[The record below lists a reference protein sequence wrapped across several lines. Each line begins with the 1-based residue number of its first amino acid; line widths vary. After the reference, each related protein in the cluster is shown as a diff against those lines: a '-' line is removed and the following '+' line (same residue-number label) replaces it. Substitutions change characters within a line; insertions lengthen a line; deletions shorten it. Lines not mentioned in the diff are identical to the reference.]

1 MRSITI
7 LFIIFVNSI
16 TFGQQVFK
24 KKKNLL
30 GSPFE
35 ITVVATDS
43 IQANVY
49 TELAI
54 SEVKR
59 IENLI
64 SDWIPTTQ
72 ISKVNQNAGISPVKV
87 DLEVFE
93 LVKRAINISK
103 LTDGAFDISY
113 ASMDKI
119 WKFDGSMKEMPS
131 TESIKK
137 SVEKVGYQNIILN
150 ENDTSIFLKY
160 PGMKLGLGGIGQ
172 GYIADKIKVL
182 LQENGCTS
190 GLVNVSGDINTWGKQ
205 PNGKD
210 WTVGIVNPL
219 NKNKVFATFPLNDSA
234 VETSG
239 SYEKYVTFN
248 GKRYSH
254 IIDPR
259 TGYPASGIV
268 SVSVF
273 AKQTELADALATGI
287 FVLGI
292 EVGLDLVN
300 QLKGIGCIIVDKKGV
315 IHASKNIDIKTYQ
328 YMKKIVFLALITV
341 AAVSCNS
348 VKEYDKQY
356 INDPDM
362 KLSARSSERFETTF
376 QVYREAA
383 SGANG
388 GKTGGGCG
396 CN

>member
-1 MRSITI
+1 MKRITF
-7 LFIIFVNSI
+7 LFILLIGNSS
-16 TFGQQVFK
+16 FGQQVFK
-24 KKKNLL
+24 KKKSLL

-35 ITVVATDS
+35 ISVVANDS
-43 IQANVY
+43 VQADFY

-54 SEVKR
+54 SELKR

-72 ISKVNQNAGISPVKV
+72 ISLVNQNAGIMPVKL
-87 DLEVFE
+87 DKEVFE
-93 LVKRAINISK
+93 LVDRAIKISK

-119 WKFDGSMKEMPS
+119 WKFDGSMKSMP
-131 TESIKK
+131 TAETIKK

-150 ENDTSIFLKY
+150 EKDTTIFLKN

-172 GYIADKIKVL
+172 GYIADKIKEVL
-182 LQENGCTS
+182 KANGCIA

-205 PNGKD
+205 PDGKD

-300 QLKGIGCIIVDKKGV
+300 QLKGIGCIIVDDKGA
-315 IHASKNIDIKTYQ
+315 IHASKNIDIKKYQ
-328 YMKKIVFLALITV
+328 
-341 AAVSCNS
+341 
-348 VKEYDKQY
+348 
-356 INDPDM
+356 
-362 KLSARSSERFETTF
+362 
-376 QVYREAA
+376 
-383 SGANG
+383 
-388 GKTGGGCG
+388 
-396 CN
+396 